1 MREAVDAADLEVRL
15 RWLTLTVVVSF
26 GVALLAGMV
35 LHLASPGSAL
45 SVRFLQ
51 TGLVL
56 LMTAPALRI
65 LIAVAER
72 IRRQDW
78 PFVLMTLVVILELA
92 IVLWRAAATS

>member
-51 TGLVL
+51 MGLVL

-92 IVLWRAAATS
+92 IVLWRAAVTS